1 MYAGSMIIL
10 AATPIGNLKDA
21 SVRLIETLEVA
32 EVVAAEDTRVTAKL
46 LRALGVANRP
56 RLIALHDHNER
67 DKSAELVELARAT
80 DLVVLSD
87 AGMPTVS
94 DPGFHLVQAAVAAGV
109 DVTIIPGPS
118 AVVSALAVSGL
129 PTDRFTF
136 EGFLPRKQ
144 GDRLSTLR
152 DLVRERRTMVFFES
166 PNRLAASLADIAA
179 ALGDDRQVA
188 VCRELTKLYEEVKR
202 GGAASL
208 VPWAEAGVKGEIVLV
223 VAGAAPLEV
232 TLATGLAQVLEL
244 VADGSRLKDASAA
257 IAEATGLSRRD
268 LYEAAL
274 QSRTTPT
281 APASPTRPAAP

>member
-1 MYAGSMIIL
+1 MIIL

-21 SVRLIETLEVA
+21 SARLIETLEA
-32 EVVAAEDTRVTAKL
+32 AQLVAAEDTRVTAKL
-46 LRALGVANRP
+46 LRALGVVNRP
-56 RLIALHDHNER
+56 RLVALHDHNER
-67 DKSAELVELARAT
+67 EKAAELVELARTT

-118 AVVSALAVSGL
+118 AVVSALAISGL

-144 GDRLSTLR
+144 GERLAALA

-166 PNRLAASLADIAA
+166 PNRLAASLADIAS
-179 ALGDDRQVA
+179 ALGDDRRVA

-223 VAGAAPLEV
+223 VAGAEPLDV
-232 TLATGLAQVLEL
+232 TLATGVTQVLEL
-244 VADGSRLKDASAA
+244 VADGSRLKDAAAA
-257 IAEATGLSRRD
+257 IAEATGLGKRD

-274 QSRTTPT
+274 QSRPST
-281 APASPTRPAAP
+281 ARPANPPQLPRSS

>member
-1 MYAGSMIIL
+1 MIIL

-21 SVRLIETLEVA
+21 SARLIETLEAA
-32 EVVAAEDTRVTAKL
+32 ELVAAEDTRVTAKL
-46 LRALGVANRP
+46 LRALGVVNRP
-56 RLIALHDHNER
+56 RLVALHDHNER
-67 DKSAELVELARAT
+67 EKSAELVEIARET

-94 DPGFHLVQAAVAAGV
+94 DPGYHLVQAAVAAGV
-109 DVTIIPGPS
+109 GVTIIPGPS

-144 GDRLSTLR
+144 GERMNVLT

-179 ALGDDRQVA
+179 ALGEGRRVA

-202 GGAASL
+202 GGAGS
-208 VPWAEAGVKGEIVLV
+208 VGPWAEAGVKGEIVLV

-232 TLATGLAQVLEL
+232 TLSTGVEQVLEL
-244 VADGSRLKDASAA
+244 VADGSRLKDAAAA
-257 IAEATGLSRRD
+257 IADATGLSRRD

-274 QSRTTPT
+274 QQR
-281 APASPTRPAAP
+281 

>member
-1 MYAGSMIIL
+1 MIIL

-21 SVRLIETLEVA
+21 SVRLVETLEAA

-46 LRALGVANRP
+46 LRALGVENRP

-67 DKSAELVELARAT
+67 EKAAELVELARST

-144 GDRLSTLR
+144 GERLSALG

-166 PNRLAASLADIAA
+166 PNRLAASLADVAT
-179 ALGDDRQVA
+179 ALGDDRVVA

-202 GGAASL
+202 GSAASL
-208 VPWAEAGVKGEIVLV
+208 VPWASEGVKGEIVLV
-223 VAGAAPLEV
+223 VAGAGALEV
-232 TLATGLAQVLEL
+232 TLAVGVAQVQEL
-244 VADGSRLKDASAA
+244 VSDGTRLKDAAAA
-257 IAEATGLSRRD
+257 IADATGLSKRD

-274 QSRTTPT
+274 ASR
-281 APASPTRPAAP
+281 TRPAASTPPQVPDFPQPR